1 MILHKRCLWC
11 LWQISCLC
19 WVWSE
24 KLDML
29 FHFVVRFLIFWP
41 FIVGMS
47 LSFFLS
53 TLFRF
58 LFFFFLS
65 SLGDIY
71 SSFFVF
77 LCKKLV
83 RNIRRKSFQKQLTAA
98 CWKPFSLLGQWGRQT
113 ILPSG
118 NITSPYITSHYIII
132 SSYHLM
138 QLVVKF
144 QTVSIAHLFI
154 TVTANLN
161 EAIFRK

>member
-1 MILHKRCLWC
+1 MPKSTLLLLLSALYSMQKFQCGINDLKSKHV
-11 LWQISCLC
+11 ISLC
-19 WVWSE
+19 Q

-77 LCKKLV
+77 LCKNLI
-83 RNIRRKSFQKQLTAA
+83 RNI
-98 CWKPFSLLGQWGRQT
+98 GRQCFHKKT
-113 ILPSG
+113 NWCLLKAISLARTMRQTDDSAFYPH
-118 NITSPYITSHYIII
+118 ITSC
-132 SSYHLM
+132 SS
-138 QLVVKF
+138 
-144 QTVSIAHLFI
+144 
-154 TVTANLN
+154 
-161 EAIFRK
+161 